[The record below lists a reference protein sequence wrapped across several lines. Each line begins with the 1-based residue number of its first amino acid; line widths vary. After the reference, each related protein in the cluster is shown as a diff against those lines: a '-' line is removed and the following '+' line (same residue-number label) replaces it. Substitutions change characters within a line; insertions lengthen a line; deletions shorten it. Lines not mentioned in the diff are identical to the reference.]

1 MIKRRYD
8 VATGK
13 LGKAYPDHYIVPEPF
28 LTLSN
33 EENDRISTDTENIYY
48 YVGGAFKTKS
58 RAEVE
63 AKEKR
68 AAEIKKELDAL
79 DLRTIRALRSNDT
92 EYIEMYE
99 EQANA
104 LRAELAALEE

>member
-1 MIKRRYD
+1 MIKRRYNA
-8 VATGK
+8 ATGK

-48 YVGGAFKTKS
+48 YVGGAFKTKC

-63 AKEKR
+63 AKEKSR
-68 AAEIKKELDAL
+68 EFLCLKMRQQYHVNGKCQG
-79 DLRTIRALRSNDT
+79 RSQG
-92 EYIEMYE
+92 E
-99 EQANA
+99 
-104 LRAELAALEE
+104 